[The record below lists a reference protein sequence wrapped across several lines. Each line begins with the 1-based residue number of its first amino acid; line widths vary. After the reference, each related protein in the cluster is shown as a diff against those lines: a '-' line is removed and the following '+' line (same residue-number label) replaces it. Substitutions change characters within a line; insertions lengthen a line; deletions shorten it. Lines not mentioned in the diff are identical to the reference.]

1 MFSVLLAIIYIS
13 FISLGLPDSLLGSV
27 WPIMSSE
34 LSAPLSAMGIISII
48 ISLGTVISSLLS
60 DRLTRRLGTGL
71 VTAISVFATAVGL
84 LGFSI
89 GNSFWILCLFAIP
102 YGLGAGAVDAALNN
116 YVALHYSSRHMSWLH
131 CFWGVGASVGPY
143 IMSLAIALGKG
154 WRGGYGII
162 SVMQIAL
169 SLLLFFTLPIWRARG
184 KGNEKIEVEA
194 SESLPVGIKEVL
206 KIKGVKSILVAFFCY
221 CAIESTAGLWASSY
235 LVDFKGVDK
244 NIATAFASF
253 FYLGITL
260 GRFISGFVAD
270 RFGDRR
276 MIRIG
281 TGVLIAGAVL
291 IAIPVSLPI
300 FSLIGLVILGFG
312 AAPIYPSV
320 IHSTPENFGRQ
331 NSQALVGLQ
340 MASAYVGTLIAPPI
354 FGLIAEH
361 ISISLYPFF
370 ILAFAI
376 ALLLLTERVNS
387 TVKA

>member
-244 NIATAFASF
+244 NTATAFASF

>member
-244 NIATAFASF
+244 NTATAFASF

-361 ISISLYPFF
+361 ISISHYPFF

>member
-244 NIATAFASF
+244 NTATAFASF

-291 IAIPVSLPI
+291 IAIPVSLPM

-370 ILAFAI
+370 ILVFAI

>member
-244 NIATAFASF
+244 NTATAFASF

-370 ILAFAI
+370 ILVFAI

>member
-143 IMSLAIALGKG
+143 IMSFAIALGKG

-244 NIATAFASF
+244 NTATAFASF

-370 ILAFAI
+370 ILVFAI

>member
-131 CFWGVGASVGPY
+131 CFWGVGASLGPY

-244 NIATAFASF
+244 NTATAFASF

-370 ILAFAI
+370 ILVFAI

>member
-169 SLLLFFTLPIWRARG
+169 SLLLFFTLPIWRARR

-370 ILAFAI
+370 ILVFAI

>member
-244 NIATAFASF
+244 NTATAFASF

-281 TGVLIAGAVL
+281 TGVLIVGAVL

-370 ILAFAI
+370 ILVFAI